1 MRFPKMTRERVREA
15 KAYARGALYAYGV
28 SKKADKK
35 IIEREIRF
43 FQKVAGKR
51 KYKKVV

>member
-1 MRFPKMTRERVREA
+1 MRIPKMTRERIREA

-28 SKKADKK
+28 SKHADRKT
-35 IIEREIRF
+35 IEREIRF
-43 FQKVAGKR
+43 FQKVTGKR